1 MTNAVNWLLGLFYLD
16 KPKEKTPNE
25 SPTVKKASSTK
36 KVAKIKATA
45 KKKNVIKNYVGRKP
59 KSKK

>member
-1 MTNAVNWLLGLFYLD
+1 MANVVNWLLGLFFLD
-16 KPKEKTPNE
+16 KPEQTKSKK
-25 SPTVKKASSTK
+25 SPTVKKASSK
-36 KVAKIKATA
+36 KVAKMKATA

>member
-1 MTNAVNWLLGLFYLD
+1 MANVVNWLLGLFYLD
-16 KPKEKTPNE
+16 KPEQTKSKK
-25 SPTVKKASSTK
+25 SPTVKKTSSTK

-59 KSKK
+59 KSRK